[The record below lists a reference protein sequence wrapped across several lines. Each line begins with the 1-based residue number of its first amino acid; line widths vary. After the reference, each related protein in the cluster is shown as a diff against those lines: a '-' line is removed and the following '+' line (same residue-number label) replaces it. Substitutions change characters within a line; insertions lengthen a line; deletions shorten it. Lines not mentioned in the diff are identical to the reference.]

1 MDLLRERGSPLRY
14 CYIVLLVENIII
26 TLSSS
31 PYEGVLCYIEKHLAA
46 VSVLKKK
53 NTLI

>member
-31 PYEGVLCYIEKHLAA
+31 PYEGVLCYIEKQLAA